1 MTTSNLWGLQSMLI
15 KYFICMLI
23 KTHFKMS
30 ETIRNYYRPNR
41 QTKSNDVRSDWPRI
55 WRARSKKSLSL
66 MVYLSSCLS
75 LSLSLSLTLYLCVSV
90 SACLGL
96 SLSLSLRLYLFSGWQ
111 RSNFLAQCLYR
122 EPISHHL
129 LQWRLLRIHRLL
141 FPKPR

>member
-1 MTTSNLWGLQSMLI
+1 MLI

-66 MVYLSSCLS
+66 IVYLSSCLS
-75 LSLSLSLTLYLCVSV
+75 LP
-90 SACLGL
+90 L
-96 SLSLSLRLYLFSGWQ
+96 SLSLSDSLSVCLCLDLSRSVSLYLSLSVFISFPADSEAISWPSVCIGNQFHIICFSDDSSEFIVCFF
-111 RSNFLAQCLYR
+111 RNLDR
-122 EPISHHL
+122 IPI
-129 LQWRLLRIHRLL
+129 
-141 FPKPR
+141 